1 MNKKIL
7 VIGSL
12 NMDMILG
19 VENIPAVGET
29 VLGNSVSCRVGGK
42 GATGLYC
49 RQIGR
54 DCLK

>member
-29 VLGNSVSCRVGGK
+29 VLGNSVSCRVG
-42 GATGLYC
+42 
-49 RQIGR
+49 
-54 DCLK
+54 

>member
-42 GATGLYC
+42 RCKSGLYC

-54 DCLK
+54 DC